1 MGVLA
6 SEVRKALTFLL
17 LFVSCKF
24 LNAFIVID
32 LVVYL
37 RLLKL
42 GLDRVLRIY
51 YVGYSHQDVHHVVH
65 KDVILDVLMQEFKA
79 VIHEPPAFLHKL
91 GLLRGLGLVAVLQGL
106 HQVDSLD
113 MLHSEDCELDYGHR
127 SKLLSLLLF
136 RVSVGDHVL
145 KLGLGFL

>member
-6 SEVRKALTFLL
+6 SEIRKTLTFLL

-24 LNAFIVID
+24 LNAFVVID

-37 RLLKL
+37 WLLKL

-51 YVGYSHQDVHHVVH
+51 YIGYSHQDVHHVVH

-79 VIHEPPAFLHKL
+79 VIHEPPVFLHKL
-91 GLLRGLGLVAVLQGL
+91 GLLGGLGLEEVLQGM

-113 MLHSEDCELDYGHR
+113 MLHSEHSELDYGHR

-136 RVSVGDHVL
+136 GVSVGDHVL
-145 KLGLGFL
+145 KLSPSFL

>member
-79 VIHEPPAFLHKL
+79 VIHEPPVLLHKL
-91 GLLRGLGLVAVLQGL
+91 GLLSGLGLVAVLQGL
-106 HQVDSLD
+106 HQVYGLD

-136 RVSVGDHVL
+136 GVSVGDHVL